1 MMVSGN
7 LTMRSLCSVR
17 ESSEGLLGLSTS
29 IVGYPIAAGVRRV
42 VGRWSAN
49 IDPGSAF
56 GAGAGGLHS
65 TCLDMRFVE
74 SSLGDVTKESTFGV
88 SVTDKRVQTF
98 AKSPLSST
106 CNGRSFSVRQRCM
119 RLGQPF
125 WIFATV
131 VAAHLVA
138 RSLSFLVGW
147 LARFTA
153 SALLLLR

>member
-1 MMVSGN
+1 MVSGN

-74 SSLGDVTKESTFGV
+74 SSLGDVAKESTFGV

-98 AKSPLSST
+98 AKTPLSST
-106 CNGRSFSVRQRCM
+106 CSAGPFLFDKGARALAILFGYSPPSS
-119 RLGQPF
+119 QP
-125 WIFATV
+125 ISSPALYPSSS
-131 VAAHLVA
+131 AGSLASRRAHCYC
-138 RSLSFLVGW
+138 
-147 LARFTA
+147 
-153 SALLLLR
+153 